1 MQQNVPSVPIHGPRI
16 PSVQQGAPMQMAMP
30 SSCMEHQHQHQ
41 HLMLDEDVRQNKRYE
56 LISVLCNNLSI
67 KKISQINKTVFFI
80 LQRKKKKMYMY
91 STYTA

>member
-30 SSCMEHQHQHQ
+30 SSSMEHQHQN
-41 HLMLDEDVRQNKRYE
+41 LILDEDVRQNKRYE

-67 KKISQINKTVFFI
+67 KKISQINNTIFFI
-80 LQRKKKKMYMY
+80 LQRKKKIVHV
-91 STYTA
+91 